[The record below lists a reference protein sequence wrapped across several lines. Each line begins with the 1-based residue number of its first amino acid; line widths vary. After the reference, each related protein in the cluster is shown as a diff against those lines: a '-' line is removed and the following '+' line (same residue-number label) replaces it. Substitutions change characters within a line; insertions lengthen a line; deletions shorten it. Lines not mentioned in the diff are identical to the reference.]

1 MEPTAAKAE
10 TVMTLISA
18 TENKSQGGFT
28 LLELLVVL
36 GILAMM
42 AALIGPGLTSLDSPG
57 FNAQLREASS
67 LLNYARRRAIVEG
80 RPLAIEFIPAQVETE
95 EEQSPAVAGRW
106 SSEEIELWYTS
117 GTERERQVDTPLLL
131 SFFPEGGSTGGELE
145 FRLGARQRTL
155 IVDPFSGRVSVADDN

>member
-1 MEPTAAKAE
+1 
-10 TVMTLISA
+10 MTLTLA
-18 TENKSQGGFT
+18 AEHKAQRGFT

-67 LLNYARRRAIVEG
+67 LLNYARRRAVVEG
-80 RPLAIEFIPAQVETE
+80 RPLTVEFIPANVQAD

-106 SSEEIELWYTS
+106 ASDEIELWYAS
-117 GTERERQVDTPLLL
+117 GTERQRLVDTPLLL

-145 FRLGARQRTL
+145 FRLDARQRTL
-155 IVDPFSGRVSVADDN
+155 VVDPFSGRVSVADDN